1 MSKGGNQ
8 VNETPQQRAL
18 VDFALQQLQDYKQ
31 RWLPVQQSLGRQIQ
45 QMGEPGS
52 AQQKSAEGRAATDS
66 TMQFARAEGALQKTL
81 ANRGANVDSSRAK
94 LALTGMGE
102 DQAKTRGLGVTIADQ
117 QIEDAYTKGLGAL
130 TAIGRGDKAM
140 VASGLADQ
148 AAQSARTAQT
158 SAETSAM
165 ERAGNAQMLGQIGG
179 FGLQRAMGPNVPQAQ
194 GLAANDPSGYGIDN
208 PYGAG
213 AR

>member
-208 PYGAG
+208 PYGAS